1 MADKIRLLPEVVANQ
16 IAAGEVVNYPSSVV
30 KELMENAIDAGA
42 RRVTVNFRNGGRE
55 LIQVVDDG
63 CGLSPIDARLAF
75 DRHATSKIRS
85 VEEIY
90 SLATFGFR
98 GEALASIAAVAQ
110 VELRTRQEG
119 DEVGTLT
126 EINGGRFVRQEP
138 TMCPVGAQFY
148 VRNLFYNIPV
158 RRNFQ
163 ESVTTSSRRIRE
175 EFRHVALCYP
185 QIAFELYTDDAPYYT
200 LRTATLAERIVDVV
214 GRGVRKNMLEVGADT
229 SIARVEGFIGRPA
242 AARKRNS
249 EQYLFVNGRYFKSPY
264 LQKAILKAYEKLIP
278 ESEQPSYFLYLKVD
292 PSRID
297 VNVHPQKIE
306 VRFSDE
312 EAIWQIIQAAVRE
325 TLAKSGAV
333 PMMDFDRTD
342 DVEIP
347 VYRKGVRYSE
357 PRAVSDEG
365 YNPFRESYIDSSA
378 PDPNVAFTG
387 FDVPYPGSAQTQERP
402 SPAVA
407 DSVGT
412 GFRADADVDADVA
425 PMPRAAGPA
434 HADLG
439 LEFEEIPSGEQFD
452 EIASRAEQFDFVAEE
467 GDEVEQRLDM
477 RQQLHFDAVLSAA
490 GGCAVASADG
500 RLFAVDLRRARERVL
515 YEEYLPMVGRDA
527 IPSQQLLFPERLLL
541 SEAEYA
547 LLEEHAVDVAA
558 LGFDLDLCGYGAVEV
573 KGTPADLPADAVD
586 TLLYDVLQAFSMP
599 VSLGDARRERIA
611 ATLARCGARCGGGQ
625 LQTEQARL
633 LLDRLA
639 ASSDFSFTPSGK
651 AILAEITAEDLRA
664 KLG

>member
-30 KELMENAIDAGA
+30 KELMENSIDAGA

-214 GRGVRKNMLEVGADT
+214 GRSVRKNLLEVGADT

-278 ESEQPSYFLYLKVD
+278 ENEQPSYFLYLKVD
-292 PSRID
+292 PARID

-357 PRAVSDEG
+357 PRAVSDEA
-365 YNPFRESYIDSSA
+365 YNPFRESYIDPSA

-387 FDVPYPGSAQTQERP
+387 FDVPYTDSAQAQERP
-402 SPAVA
+402 APAVA
-407 DSVGT
+407 DSAGT
-412 GFRADADVDADVA
+412 GFRADADAGAV
-425 PMPRAAGPA
+425 PMPRAAGPG
-434 HADLG
+434 HADFG

-452 EIASRAEQFDFVAEE
+452 EIVSRAERFDFEAEA
-467 GDEVEQRLDM
+467 GGEVEQRLDM
-477 RQQLHFDAVLSAA
+477 RQQLRFDAVLSAA
-490 GGCAVASADG
+490 GGCAVASSEG

-515 YEEYLPMVGRDA
+515 YEEYLRVVGRDA
-527 IPSQQLLFPERLLL
+527 IPTQQLLFPERLLL

-558 LGFDLDLCGYGAVEV
+558 LGFDLELCGCGAVEV
-573 KGTPADLPADAVD
+573 KGTPADLPADTVD
-586 TLLYDVLQAFSMP
+586 TLLYDLLQAFSTP

-625 LQTEQARL
+625 LQTEQARQ

-639 ASSDFSFTPSGK
+639 ASSDYSFTPSGK